1 MVSSSLLGPSL
12 ELCAK
17 QAKWINQRNPVL
29 ISQICMYSPEESADF
44 KAELEAEPQR

>member
-17 QAKWINQRNPVL
+17 QAKQINQRNTPVL
-29 ISQICMYSPEESADF
+29 ISQIRMHSPEESADF
-44 KAELEAEPQR
+44 KAEAQR